1 MEQNSRFLLDQVLV
15 KFRNIIKSSKLGR
28 KIKIKKVSLLIFKF
42 FFENLTQKQDIS
54 LQQKVGYE
62 NFPINKLGG
71 TYHQEN

>member
-62 NFPINKLGG
+62 SFPRNKLGG

>member
-62 NFPINKLGG
+62 SFPINKLGG